1 MRNFFII
8 FLLLAFAI
16 ISVKAQNPTL
26 KSITL
31 GKKISSQCVACHGDN
46 GISVIEEAPNLA
58 GQKELYIWNQLR
70 DYKSGKRQN
79 EMMTIIAKNLTDDE
93 MKDVAAYYGQ
103 FKITVVPPK

>member
-1 MRNFFII
+1 MKKVLFVIL
-8 FLLLAFAI
+8 FLFLI

-26 KSITL
+26 KSITI

-79 EMMTIIAKNLTDDE
+79 EMMSIIAKNLTEDE
-93 MKDVAAYYGQ
+93 MKDIAAYYGQ
-103 FKITVVPPK
+103 FKITVIPPK

>member
-1 MRNFFII
+1 MKKILFIS
-8 FLLLAFAI
+8 LLLALAL
-16 ISVKAQNPTL
+16 SVQAQNPTL

-79 EMMTIIAKNLTDDE
+79 EMMSVIAKNLSEEE

>member
-1 MRNFFII
+1 MKKTLFI

-16 ISVKAQNPTL
+16 NVKAQNPTL

-31 GKKISSQCVACHGDN
+31 GKKLSSQCVACHGDN

>member
-1 MRNFFII
+1 MKKILLI
-8 FLLLAFAI
+8 FLLSAFVVN
-16 ISVKAQNPTL
+16 VKAQNPSL
-26 KSITL
+26 KSTTL

-58 GQKELYIWNQLR
+58 GQKDLYIWNQLR

-79 EMMTIIAKNLTDDE
+79 EIMTIIAKNLTDDE